1 MKISDKIHPLKTIKF
16 IYEIAINKF
25 CKQTPMKIE
34 AIPYDLKKNKYLHM
48 KKILSVFILCVF
60 AFANAQT
67 ELVFVFF
74 KDKPNK
80 AAFYAN
86 PLSELTQK
94 SLDRRTRLGV
104 ALNDQD
110 APIEPSYIQNI
121 RNLGFTVT
129 DYSKWMNG
137 VAVNAT
143 AAEIVQLESQ
153 AYVESVESFIKHS
166 NRSAKPQ
173 KRVNKFEEFNN
184 SLGKTDFNY
193 GTGLAQ
199 INQINLRPLHVAG
212 YTGSG
217 ITIAVID
224 TGFPRVNTGS
234 AYARIRN
241 NGQIKGGYNFINK
254 STDIY
259 NTSLNNHG
267 SYCLGTIAGYV
278 ENSFVGSAPDA
289 DFYLYAT
296 EDGANEIPEELI
308 YWTEAAE
315 EADRK
320 GVDVISTSLGYYS
333 FDDPRYDLTYSD
345 MNGTTSFIAR
355 TAQIAAEK
363 GIFVLFAAGNEAQNS
378 WHYIITPSDN
388 EKVFT
393 IGGVT
398 ASGASSSFSSYG
410 PNSVGVIKPDVS
422 ARGTNTAMGYNNG
435 ATTNS
440 GTSFAT
446 PLAAGGV
453 ACLLQA
459 MPTKPLEEV
468 KDLLRKSASLYP
480 NHTDPM
486 GYGIL
491 NFSEALTDAQLATAN
506 ENVKSKITVYP
517 NPVKSTFTI
526 STAEKIV
533 SVELYD
539 ALGRKVQT
547 LSNTALNN
555 IEKAGKGTYFVKI
568 KTDKNEFIEKIIK
581 Q

>member
-1 MKISDKIHPLKTIKF
+1 
-16 IYEIAINKF
+16 
-25 CKQTPMKIE
+25 
-34 AIPYDLKKNKYLHM
+34 M
-48 KKILSVFILCVF
+48 KKILSVFILCVIIF
-60 AFANAQT
+60 VNAQT
-67 ELVFVFF
+67 ELVFVYF

-94 SLDRRTRLGV
+94 SLDRRTRLSIT
-104 ALNDQD
+104 LNDQD
-110 APIEPSYIQNI
+110 APLEQTYVQNI

-143 AAEIVQLESQ
+143 STQIAQLQ
-153 AYVESVESFIKHS
+153 AQTYVLSVERFIKHGRNNS
-166 NRSAKPQ
+166 VEGK
-173 KRVNKFEEFNN
+173 KVNKFEEFNN
-184 SLGKTDFNY
+184 TVGKTEFNY
-193 GTGLAQ
+193 GSGLAQ

-212 YTGSG
+212 YTGAG

-241 NGQIKGGYNFINK
+241 NNQIKGGYNFVNK

-267 SYCLGTIAGYV
+267 SYCLGTIAGYI

-289 DFYLYAT
+289 DFYLYAS

-320 GVDVISTSLGYYS
+320 GVDLISTSLGYYS
-333 FDDPRYDLTYSD
+333 FDDSRYDLEYAD

-355 TAQIAAEK
+355 TAQIATEK
-363 GIFVLFAAGNEAQNS
+363 GIFVMFAAGNEAQNA
-378 WHYIITPSDN
+378 WHYIITPADN
-388 EKVFT
+388 AKVFT
-393 IGGVT
+393 VGGVT
-398 ASGASSSFSSYG
+398 STGASSSFSSYG
-410 PNSVGVIKPDVS
+410 PNSVGVVKPDAS
-422 ARGTNTAMGYNNG
+422 ARGTSTAMAYNNG

-459 MPTKPLEEV
+459 LPNKSMDEIGT
-468 KDLLRKSASLYP
+468 LLRNNSSLYP

-491 NFSEALTDAQLATAN
+491 NFNKSLTSATLATA
-506 ENVKSKITVYP
+506 ENSLDNSLKIHP

-526 STAEKIV
+526 TTSEKIV

-539 ALGRKVQT
+539 VLGRKVQT
-547 LSNTALNN
+547 LANTVTNN
-555 IEKAGKGTYFVKI
+555 IEKAGKGVYFVKV
-568 KTDKNEFIEKIIK
+568 KTDKKEYIEKIIK

>member
-1 MKISDKIHPLKTIKF
+1 
-16 IYEIAINKF
+16 
-25 CKQTPMKIE
+25 
-34 AIPYDLKKNKYLHM
+34 M
-48 KKILSVFILCVF
+48 KKLLSVFILCIITF
-60 AFANAQT
+60 THAQT

-86 PLSELTQK
+86 PTSELTQK
-94 SLDRRTRLGV
+94 SLDRRTRLGI

-110 APIEPSYIQNI
+110 APIEQSYIQNV

-143 AAEIVQLESQ
+143 TAQIAQLEAQ
-153 AYVESVESFIKHS
+153 TYVLSVERFIKHGGRLVNPS
-166 NRSAKPQ
+166 E
-173 KRVNKFEEFNN
+173 RVNKFEEFNN
-184 SLGKTDFNY
+184 SLGRTEFNY

-212 YTGSG
+212 YTGAG

-234 AYARIRN
+234 GYARIRN

-267 SYCLGTIAGYV
+267 SYCLGTIAGYI

-289 DFYLYAT
+289 DFYLYAS
-296 EDGANEIPEELI
+296 EDAANEIPEELI

-320 GVDVISTSLGYYS
+320 GVDIITTSLGYYD
-333 FDDPRYDLTYSD
+333 FDDSRYNLLYSD

-355 TAQIAAEK
+355 AAQIATEK
-363 GIFVLFAAGNEAQNS
+363 GIFVLASAGNEAQNA
-378 WHYIITPSDN
+378 WHYIVTPSDN

-393 IGGVT
+393 VGAVT
-398 ASGASSSFSSYG
+398 STGASSGFSSYG
-410 PNSVGVIKPDVS
+410 PNAAGVVKPDAS
-422 ARGTNTAMGYNNG
+422 ARGTSTAMVYNNS

-440 GTSFAT
+440 GTSFST

-453 ACLLQA
+453 ACLIQA
-459 MPTKPLEEV
+459 LPSKSVAEIGS
-468 KDLLRKSASLYP
+468 LLRTNASLYP

-491 NFSEALTDAQLATAN
+491 NFNKSLTTAQLATG
-506 ENVKSKITVYP
+506 ENTTNNSVKIYP
-517 NPVKSTFTI
+517 NPVKSGFTI
-526 STAEKIV
+526 TTAEKII

-539 ALGRKVQT
+539 SLGRKVQT
-547 LSNTALNN
+547 LSNSASHN
-555 IEKAGKGTYFVKI
+555 IEKIGKGVYFVKI
-568 KTDKNEFIEKIIK
+568 KTEKNEYIEKIIK

>member
-1 MKISDKIHPLKTIKF
+1 
-16 IYEIAINKF
+16 
-25 CKQTPMKIE
+25 
-34 AIPYDLKKNKYLHM
+34 M
-48 KKILSVFILCVF
+48 KKILSVFILCIIT
-60 AFANAQT
+60 FANAQT
-67 ELVFVFF
+67 ELVFVYF

-80 AAFYAN
+80 ATFYAN
-86 PLSELTQK
+86 PLSELSQK
-94 SLDRRTRLGV
+94 SLDRRTRLGIS
-104 ALNDQD
+104 LNDQD
-110 APIEPSYIQNI
+110 APIEPTYIQNI

-137 VAVNAT
+137 VTVNAT
-143 AAEIVQLESQ
+143 SSQIAQLQ
-153 AYVESVESFIKHS
+153 AQTYVLSVESFIKHPIGGK
-166 NRSAKPQ
+166 NTDK
-173 KRVNKFEEFNN
+173 KVNKFEEFNN
-184 SLGKTDFNY
+184 SFGKTEFNY

-212 YTGSG
+212 FTGAG
-217 ITIAVID
+217 MTIAVID
-224 TGFPRVNTGS
+224 TGFPTVNTGS

-241 NGQIKGGYNFINK
+241 SGQIKGGYNFINK

-259 NTSLNNHG
+259 NTTLNTHG
-267 SYCLGTIAGYV
+267 SYCLGTIAGYI

-289 DFYLYAT
+289 DFYLYAS

-320 GVDVISTSLGYYS
+320 GVDLITTSLGYYD
-333 FDDPRYDLTYSD
+333 FDDSRYNLLYSD

-355 TAQIAAEK
+355 TAQIATEK
-363 GIFVLFAAGNEAQNS
+363 GIFVLAAAGNEAQNS
-378 WHYIITPSDN
+378 WHYIITPADN

-393 IGGVT
+393 VGAIT
-398 ASGASSSFSSYG
+398 STGASSSFSSYG
-410 PNSVGVIKPDVS
+410 PNSVGVIKPDAS
-422 ARGTNTAMGYNNG
+422 ARGSNTAMAFNNS
-435 ATTNS
+435 ATTSS

-459 MPTKPLEEV
+459 LPNKSLEEIRN
-468 KDLLRKSASLYP
+468 LLRNNASLYP

-491 NFSEALTDAQLATAN
+491 NFNKSLTAAQLATGEN
-506 ENVKSKITVYP
+506 STNFNVKIYP

-526 STAEKIV
+526 TTTEKII
-533 SVELYD
+533 SVELYNV
-539 ALGRKVQT
+539 LGQKVQS
-547 LSNTALNN
+547 LSNVAINN
-555 IEKAGKGTYFVKI
+555 IEKFGKGIYFVKI
-568 KTDKNEFIEKIIK
+568 KTEKNEYIEKIIK

>member
-1 MKISDKIHPLKTIKF
+1 
-16 IYEIAINKF
+16 
-25 CKQTPMKIE
+25 
-34 AIPYDLKKNKYLHM
+34 M
-48 KKILSVFILCVF
+48 KKILSVFVLIVF
-60 AFANAQT
+60 TFASAQT

-94 SLDRRTRLGV
+94 SLDRRTRLGI

-110 APIEPSYIQNI
+110 APLEQSYIQNV

-143 AAEIVQLESQ
+143 PSQIITLQAQTYVQ
-153 AYVESVESFIKHS
+153 SVERFIKHP
-166 NRSAKPQ
+166 AGGGKAGL
-173 KRVNKFEEFNN
+173 KKVNKFDEFNN
-184 SLGKTDFNY
+184 TIGKTDFNY
-193 GTGLAQ
+193 GTGLSQ
-199 INQINLRPLHVAG
+199 INQINLRPLHIAG
-212 YTGSG
+212 YTGTG
-217 ITIAVID
+217 VTIAVID
-224 TGFPRVNTGS
+224 TGFPTVNTGS

-254 STDIY
+254 SSDIY
-259 NTSLNNHG
+259 NTALNNHG
-267 SYCLGTIAGYV
+267 SYCLGVIAGYIQ
-278 ENSFVGSAPDA
+278 NSYVGSAPDA

-296 EDGANEIPEELI
+296 EDAYNEIPEEMI

-320 GVDVISTSLGYYS
+320 GVDVISTSLGYYE
-333 FDDPRYDLTYSD
+333 FDDSRYDLLYAD

-355 TAQIAAEK
+355 TAQIATEK
-363 GIFVLFAAGNEAQNS
+363 GIFVLAAAGNEAQNT
-378 WHYIITPSDN
+378 WKYIITPADN

-393 IGGVT
+393 VGGVT
-398 ASGASSSFSSYG
+398 STGTSSSFSSYG
-410 PNSVGVIKPDVS
+410 PNSVGLVKPDAS
-422 ARGTNTAMGYNNG
+422 ARGTATAMAYNNS
-435 ATTNS
+435 ATAAS

-459 MPTKPLEEV
+459 VPTKPLPVLRE
-468 KDLLRKSASLYP
+468 LLRQNASLYP
-480 NHTDPM
+480 GYTAQM

-491 NFSEALTDAQLATAN
+491 NFAESLTDAQLATA
-506 ENVKSKITVYP
+506 ENNTKARIRIYP
-517 NPVKSTFTI
+517 NPASVNFTI
-526 STAEKIV
+526 NTTEKII
-533 SVELYD
+533 SVEIYD
-539 ALGRKVQT
+539 ALGRKVQNLT
-547 LSNTALNN
+547 NEKTNN
-555 IEKAGKGTYFVKI
+555 IETLGKGVYFVKI
-568 KTDKNEFIEKIIK
+568 KTEKNEYIEKLIK